1 MEHYVTLGASAGV
14 ALVIFVIFT
23 LIFKWI
29 WNWTMPQVFGVGSVT
44 FWQAIGI
51 LVLASIL
58 FGGHRVVNS
67 DISNIVAK
75 RVQSLVS
82 TTAPPA

>member
-1 MEHYVTLGASAGV
+1 MDPNVNIAVSV
-14 ALVIFVIFT
+14 AAAVVAFIVFT
-23 LIFKWI
+23 LIFRWI
-29 WNWTMPQVFGVGSVT
+29 WNRTMPPVFGVREVT

-67 DISNIVAK
+67 DFTAFVGK
-75 RVQSLVS
+75 RVHA
-82 TTAPPA
+82 APVPDMRPV